1 MWYAFFIFILI
12 LLLVDSIWVIG
23 ASKIHSNVIQS
34 VQKSPVKVSL
44 LAAILFYFLAALGYM
59 LILRKLSTDTK
70 SAFLYGMLLGLLM
83 YGTFDLT
90 NKAIFTDYPWTYT
103 IADMTWGT
111 ICIGV
116 VSAIMYKINV

>member
-1 MWYAFFIFILI
+1 MWYAFFIFIII

>member
-1 MWYAFFIFILI
+1 MWPTFFIFIII

-23 ASKIHSNVIQS
+23 ASKIHSHVIQS
-34 VQKSPVKVSL
+34 VQKSPLKVNII
-44 LAAILFYFLAALGYM
+44 AAILFYFLAALGYM
-59 LILRKLSTDTK
+59 LIIKKLSTDTK

-90 NKAIFTDYPWTYT
+90 NKAIFQDYPWTYT

-111 ICIGV
+111 ICVGV
-116 VSAIMYKINV
+116 VSAITYKINL